1 MMLELACV
9 GAIALL
15 GLLFLATMAADN
27 RKLRA
32 ENKRLRETIQEM
44 CETGKAGLAGKR

>member
-1 MMLELACV
+1 MPDLACV

-15 GLLFLATMAADN
+15 GLLLFTTVAADN

-32 ENKRLRETIQEM
+32 ENKRLRETIQGM

>member
-1 MMLELACV
+1 MPDLACA

-15 GLLFLATMAADN
+15 VLIWILTMAADN

-44 CETGKAGLAGKR
+44 CATGKAGLAGKR